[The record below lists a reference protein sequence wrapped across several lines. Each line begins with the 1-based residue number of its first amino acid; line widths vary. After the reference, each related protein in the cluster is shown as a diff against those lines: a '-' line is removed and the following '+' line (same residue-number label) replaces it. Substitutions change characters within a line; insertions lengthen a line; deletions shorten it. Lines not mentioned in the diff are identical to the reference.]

1 MRVREAT
8 IVAEV
13 GGARVTVS
21 IEDGDLTVDRFLAEI
36 GKELRRFKT
45 TPGACDD
52 PKCPVLHEDPT
63 NPVHPP
69 S

>member
-13 GGARVTVS
+13 GDAKVTVV

-36 GKELRRFKT
+36 GKELRQYEPAEGKQRA
-45 TPGACDD
+45 G
-52 PKCPVLHEDPT
+52 H
-63 NPVHPP
+63 
-69 S
+69 